1 MKYPFIYIS
10 SLLRTGSTLLQEMLT
25 KHPYSFIFHEP
36 QFGLNKF
43 KNYEINIQGLK
54 NYISDL
60 SLLVRCHNFKT
71 ISEFFKKQNIQFGV
85 KEIRNSGWKRYNEF
99 FPEIKYILTGRDPH
113 DIYIS
118 AYNVLQRSKSWKPA
132 FLPFCP
138 EGLYK
143 ELEPDMNRQFEIFK
157 TQDCIKVKYED
168 LCSDP
173 ECFNKIKKFV
183 KSPIPDVGDIGAFH
197 SVVPR
202 GKYETNVHHGNLT
215 TKVVNRWE
223 HEKNEELI
231 QQANHFFNLMKDYN
245 NFWGYK

>member
-25 KHPYSFIFHEP
+25 KIPYSFIFHEP

-43 KNYEINIQGLK
+43 KNIELNEKGLK
-54 NYISDL
+54 GYNINS
-60 SLLVRCHNFKT
+60 SLLIKYHNLKSLSEIFKD
-71 ISEFFKKQNIQFGV
+71 SDIQIGV

-99 FPEIKYILTGRDPH
+99 FPEVKYILTGRDPH

-118 AYNVLQRSKSWKPA
+118 AYNVLQRSKSWKPS

-143 ELEPDMNRQFEIFK
+143 ELESDIKRQFEIFK
-157 TQDCIKVKYED
+157 TQECIKVKYED

-173 ECFNKIKKFV
+173 KCFNKIKIFV
-183 KSPIPDVGDIGAFH
+183 KSPIPDIGNIGAFH
-197 SVVPR
+197 SIVPR
-202 GKYETNVHHGNLT
+202 GIYETNIHHGSLT

-223 HEKNEELI
+223 HEKSDELKE
-231 QQANHFFNLMKDYN
+231 QCNRFFKLMADYNHFWNY
-245 NFWGYK
+245 